1 VARRATVIR
10 EQQAQGGNLL
20 VLDAG
25 NSLVGDADPAK
36 KTQGQTSIA
45 VMNLM
50 GYDAMALGPQDLTLG
65 VQVLRQ
71 RIAEAE
77 FAVLSAN
84 AVASS
89 DNELI
94 ASPYVVL
101 PLEGHRVA
109 LVGLTGDPGTAEVT
123 VLNPLQTAQTVVA
136 ELATQADV
144 IILLSQ
150 AGDAIN
156 QQIAE
161 AVPGVDLIVSGG
173 KSQVASPSQ
182 SGTTRTLIL
191 HADQASPGH
200 AGRNLGLAQLSFDA
214 QGRLVKQTW
223 KQVSLGTEIADDPE
237 LSQWVQAQ
245 R

>member
-10 EQQAQGGNLL
+10 EQRAQGGNVL

-50 GYDAMALGPQDLTLG
+50 GYDAMALGPQDLALG
-65 VQVLRQ
+65 VLVLRQ
-71 RIAEAE
+71 RIAEAQ

-84 AVASS
+84 AVTTA
-89 DNELI
+89 DKKPI

-101 PLEGHRVA
+101 SLEGHRVA
-109 LVGLTGDPGTAEVT
+109 LVGLTGAADTAELT
-123 VLNPLQTAQTVVA
+123 VLDPLDTTRTVVA
-136 ELATQADV
+136 ELATQADI

-150 AGDAIN
+150 AGQAID
-156 QQIAE
+156 QKIAE
-161 AVPGVDLIVSGG
+161 GVPGVDLIIGGG
-173 KSQVASPSQ
+173 KSQFAPPWQ
-182 SGTTRTLIL
+182 SATTGTLIL

-200 AGRNLGLAQLSFDA
+200 AGRYVGLAQLSFDA
-214 QGRLVKQTW
+214 QGQMVEQTW
-223 KQVSLGTEIADDPE
+223 KRLSLGSEFADDPE
-237 LSQWVQAQ
+237 LSQWVRAQ